1 MQLLG
6 KIHLCNIWER
16 FSRSLYRVKI
26 YAIAGI
32 ESLDEWPNVKVGLKT
47 GQIDTVIPIYSVF
60 FTRLGWGGTILGEAC
75 GASGFTDSVSRV
87 WM

>member
-6 KIHLCNIWER
+6 KIHLCNMWEK

-26 YAIAGI
+26 YATAGI

-47 GQIDTVIPIYSVF
+47 DQRDNSDLFCF
-60 FTRLGWGGTILGEAC
+60 FTRLGLGGTILGEAC
-75 GASGFTDSVSRV
+75 CASGFTDSVSRV